1 MSGHREENAAGP
13 GDTSHVYC
21 KDGKYLRVMQ
31 RTTHTGHHQD
41 IRWVDDLD
49 HATVFAGPPESVP
62 LLHRIDKA
70 LLEDAE
76 ILPAQQVVL
85 LTGAEEEREKVDP
98 RMPLKE
104 VLERLCIHDPRNPYH
119 ETALGDPED
128 EPREPRHD
136 CACDNCFHGHDKLAL
151 EILRLQE
158 GFEKVPR
165 TADGHIIYPGMPVF
179 IEYAYTVE
187 KVKPATIYCVEGD
200 DGVASEQNRYFCVLS
215 ENRWFDESRDRWDNG
230 NTEHVNRVYASEA
243 ECLRVA
249 HEKHARLQEERA
261 AREARKA
268 ASSPPNQG
276 ADK

>member
-85 LTGAEEEREKVDP
+85 LAGAEEERGERAKAA
-98 RMPLKE
+98 LK
-104 VLERLCIHDPRNPYH
+104 
-119 ETALGDPED
+119 AL
-128 EPREPRHD
+128 
-136 CACDNCFHGHDKLAL
+136 DKL
-151 EILRLQE
+151 IVSQD
-158 GFEKVPR
+158 P
-165 TADGHIIYPGMPVF
+165 
-179 IEYAYTVE
+179 
-187 KVKPATIYCVEGD
+187 
-200 DGVASEQNRYFCVLS
+200 
-215 ENRWFDESRDRWDNG
+215 
-230 NTEHVNRVYASEA
+230 
-243 ECLRVA
+243 
-249 HEKHARLQEERA
+249 EERA
-261 AREARKA
+261 KAFRKVRQYIWH
-268 ASSPPNQG
+268 PG
-276 ADK
+276 